1 MKTRLNK
8 NGGKEMKSKMVRKLT
23 ALFVAGTMMAAMG
36 TTVMAEPQNL
46 TITKKLEKDANA
58 YAPNTEFE
66 FTVTPGAAGA
76 TTDGMPITAGP
87 EGGVTFAGGADSVK
101 FTGGIEEAEMT
112 ETLTLSVNADSFTEP
127 GIYRYAVY
135 EVEGTYEG
143 VEYDTTTKNFDVY
156 VNSDGQVYAYTFTD
170 ERADDGKDDGVFTN
184 TYNESTGLGNLKITK
199 EVTGNQGN
207 KSQEFTFTIG
217 VTGAEGEQYHV
228 VYGNNETAKLT
239 SGQTAKI
246 TLTDGE
252 TATIYG
258 LSASDEY
265 TVTED
270 DYSDQG
276 YTTTINKATTSTVTG
291 TLADAKEINVVNDK
305 NATTPTGIVTD
316 VAPYVI
322 MVAAAVILGF
332 AFLRKRSYK

>member
-1 MKTRLNK
+1 
-8 NGGKEMKSKMVRKLT
+8 MKSKMVRKLT

-36 TTVMAEPQNL
+36 TTAMAAENPTNL
-46 TITKKLEKDANA
+46 TITKELIKEVNA
-58 YAPNTEFE
+58 YAPNTEFQ
-66 FTVTPGAAGA
+66 FSIVPGAAGV
-76 TTDGMPITAGP
+76 TEDGMPITAGP
-87 EGGVTFAGGADSVK
+87 EGGVSFAGGNDSVK
-101 FTGGIEEAEMT
+101 FTDGVGQGSMEQ
-112 ETLTLSVNADSFTEP
+112 TLSLVVNNGSFSAP
-127 GIYRYAVY
+127 GIYRYTVS
-135 EVEGTYEG
+135 EVKGNYEG
-143 VEYDTTTKNFDVY
+143 VQYDETTKNFDVY
-156 VNSDGQVYAYTFTD
+156 VNSDGDVYAYTFTD
-170 ERADDGKDDGVFTN
+170 AGAEDGKDDGVFTN
-184 TYNESTGLGNLKITK
+184 KYDENTGLGDLKITK

-228 VYGNNETAKLT
+228 VYGNNETAELT

-258 LSASDEY
+258 LSASDQY

-270 DYSDQG
+270 DYSAQG